1 LSADGAT
8 WHLVGN
14 RTKNGRPHTVPVP
27 LLARELIASMQAK
40 PGGYVF
46 TTTGATPVSGWSRAK
61 AKLDSVMAIIAREE
75 RGAEKLSGFRLHD
88 ARRTAVTGMAELGI
102 RPDVIE
108 LVVNHVSGSRGGV
121 AGIYNKSELIPE
133 RREAL
138 ERWSRHLA
146 GLVKPLPGKG
156 NTEFGDVLHLAY
168 EIGVTKPLRD
178 YVASGEPVPQDVVLT
193 KGRLVEQDMP
203 SLVAELL
210 GSSPQQQQEHG
221 RPPRVASKAPAPE
234 QAEHNAAW
242 WVAFMLK
249 NWREQNRRERVPRV
263 EKDKMIRAAI
273 EEAAKAFR
281 VPVDTIKESNLRS
294 LLKSGRIAVP

>member
-1 LSADGAT
+1 VSARQPSGNAAST
-8 WHLVGN
+8 RRRLVLKLP
-14 RTKNGRPHTVPVP
+14 RDYRSQLVFRLKR
-27 LLARELIASMQAK
+27 ARRRSFI
-40 PGGYVF
+40 F
-46 TTTGATPVSGWSRAK
+46 K
-61 AKLDSVMAIIAREE
+61 AARIIAQKIPNDPTE
-75 RGAEKLSGFRLHD
+75 RGAACRDYG
-88 ARRTAVTGMAELGI
+88 
-102 RPDVIE
+102 
-108 LVVNHVSGSRGGV
+108 
-121 AGIYNKSELIPE
+121 E
-133 RREAL
+133 RISNA
-138 ERWSRHLA
+138 W
-146 GLVKPLPGKG
+146 KG

-178 YVASGEPVPQDVVLT
+178 YVASGKPVPQDIVLI

-210 GSSPQQQQEHG
+210 VSPPQQQQQEHG
-221 RPPRVASKAPAPE
+221 RPRRVASKAPAPE

-249 NWREQNRRERVPRV
+249 SWREQNRRERVPRV